1 MSVFVFGPVPS
12 RRLGRS
18 LGIDPVPLKTCN
30 WNCVYCQ
37 LGRSVPVTNE
47 RKDYWPPGQI
57 VAEVRRVLQTRSERE
72 IDWVTFLASGE
83 PTLHA
88 SLGRMI
94 RDVKAITQI
103 PVAVITNGA
112 LLYRPDV
119 QEDLMAADAVL
130 PSLDAGTAALYRAI
144 NRPHPECTFDR
155 LVNGLLEFRRAYQ
168 GKMWVEVMVVKGLN
182 DTEEA
187 LRDLAGLFHKLQP
200 DQVHLT
206 TPVRPPAE
214 PWVEPP
220 DEQGMQR
227 ARSFLR
233 EWVQP
238 EGPGAGIVKLSGIE
252 SLPDALVAVVSR
264 HPMTEAE
271 LLRLLPD
278 RSREEVH
285 RALSQLLES
294 GRLQVVERYGQQFWA
309 SGRSRYG

>member
-1 MSVFVFGPVPS
+1 MSAFVFGPVPS

-57 VAEVRRVLQTRSERE
+57 VAGVRRVLQTRSERE

-130 PSLDAGTAALYRAI
+130 PSVDAGTAALYRAI

>member
-103 PVAVITNGA
+103 PVAVIINGA
-112 LLYRPDV
+112 LLYRPDA

-238 EGPGAGIVKLSGIE
+238 EGLGAGIVKLSGIE

>member
-294 GRLQVVERYGQQFWA
+294 GRLQVVERYGRQFWA

>member
-1 MSVFVFGPVPS
+1 MSAFVFGPVPS

>member
-168 GKMWVEVMVVKGLN
+168 SKMWVEVMVVKGLN